1 MKIAIVGAGI
11 SGLTAA
17 YLLCEDHEVAVF
29 EANDYIGGHTNTVQ
43 CTSGG
48 KSHAV
53 DTGFIVFN
61 EKTYPHFVTL
71 MNRLGV
77 SWRNSD
83 MSFSVQCARTGLEFK
98 PSNLDTMFAQ
108 RKNFFRLSFYRMLA
122 DALRFRKE
130 CEALLDKEGDD
141 NQTLGEFLAENRYSK
156 DFVEHFI
163 IPMGEAIWS
172 ADPAGFTDFPVRYF
186 AAFFKNH
193 GFLNLKDQPQWLTIR
208 GGSSS
213 YIEPLTRAFA
223 DRIRLNCPISEI
235 RRSDAQVTVTPAG
248 AEPEAFDQ
256 VVIAAH
262 SDQALAML
270 ADPTPQERE
279 ILGAIAYQEND
290 TVLHTDTSMLPTR
303 RKAWA
308 AWNYFI
314 PPEETGRVAITYD
327 MNILQ
332 GLGAEDEFC
341 TTLNRTSAVDPA
353 KIIRRIIYH
362 HPIYTPTSLAARNR
376 RAEISGKNRT
386 WYCGAYWH
394 YGFHEDGARSAA
406 EVCRH
411 FGKELMPATEA
422 AAARQTGTG

>member
-1 MKIAIVGAGI
+1 MKIAIVGAGV

-17 YLLCEDHEVAVF
+17 YLLNDEHQLTVF
-29 EANDYIGGHTNTVQ
+29 EAADCIGGHTNTVEV
-43 CTSGG
+43 TSGG
-48 KSHAV
+48 KNYAV

-61 EKTYPHFVTL
+61 EKTYPHFVAL

-77 SWRNSD
+77 TWRNSD

-130 CEALLDKEGDD
+130 CEAVLDSEGDESR
-141 NQTLGEFLAENRYSK
+141 TLGEFLKENRYSEQ
-156 DFVEHFI
+156 FVEHFI

-172 ADPAGFTDFPVRYF
+172 ADPAGFTEFPVRYF

-193 GFLNLKDQPQWLTIR
+193 GFLNLKDQPQWLTIE
-208 GGSSS
+208 GGSSR
-213 YIEPLTRAFA
+213 YLEPLTRGFA
-223 DRIRLNCPISEI
+223 GRIRLNSRVVEI
-235 RRSDAQVTVTPAG
+235 RRSESQVTITPAG
-248 AEPEAFDQ
+248 GEPETFDQ

-262 SDQALAML
+262 SDQAISML
-270 ADPTPQERE
+270 ADPSPQEQE
-279 ILGAIAYQEND
+279 ILGNIPYQEND
-290 TVLHTDTSMLPTR
+290 TVLHTDTAMLPKR
-303 RKAWA
+303 KKAWA

-332 GLGAEDEFC
+332 GLDAKDEFC
-341 TTLNRTSAVDPA
+341 VTLNRTQAVDPE
-353 KIIRRIIYH
+353 KIIRRYTYH
-362 HPIYTPTSLAARNR
+362 HPVYTPTSLSARR
-376 RAEISGKNRT
+376 RRDEINGKNRT

-394 YGFHEDGARSAA
+394 YGFHEDGVKSAV

-411 FGKELMPATEA
+411 FGKSIENA
-422 AAARQTGTG
+422 